1 MHDIASQLVMKWA
14 RKGDDYKIP
23 VTSDFTRLTLD
34 TIALCAMD
42 YRFNSFYQDEMHP
55 FVNAMN
61 KTLQARSDSSRP
73 LNMISN
79 LVFGPSQKL
88 DADRL
93 FMRETAMQL
102 VQQRRNHPA
111 EKKDLLNA
119 MLHGKDPKS
128 GELMRDDLIV
138 ANMTTFLIAGE
149 SSTSSYWVFRSSW
162 KIVFTML
169 LNFLSF

>member
-1 MHDIASQLVMKWA
+1 
-14 RKGDDYKIP
+14 
-23 VTSDFTRLTLD
+23 
-34 TIALCAMD
+34 
-42 YRFNSFYQDEMHP
+42 MHP

-61 KTLQARSDSSRP
+61 KTLQARSDSSQP